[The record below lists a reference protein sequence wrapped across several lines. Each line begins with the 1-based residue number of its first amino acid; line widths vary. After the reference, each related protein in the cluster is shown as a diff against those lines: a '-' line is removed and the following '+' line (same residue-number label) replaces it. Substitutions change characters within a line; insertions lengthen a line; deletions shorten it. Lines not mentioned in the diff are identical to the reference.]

1 MTQRN
6 TMNQPIYSAHTM
18 DEVRQKNNNSALQ
31 DRSGRSGSNNRSQT
45 RNKTKIQYQ
54 GMQKMKSMLNF
65 ESKLE
70 KDLSETTSA
79 LVGHMKKH
87 SILSQNNITLMKP
100 IEKLLLGCF
109 DQMKRTQIEESKNYF
124 AMSLKLFF

>member
-1 MTQRN
+1 
-6 TMNQPIYSAHTM
+6 
-18 DEVRQKNNNSALQ
+18 
-31 DRSGRSGSNNRSQT
+31 
-45 RNKTKIQYQ
+45 
-54 GMQKMKSMLNF
+54 MKSMLNF

-70 KDLSETTSA
+70 KDLNETTSA

-124 AMSLKLFF
+124 AMSLKLFFQSLSDDQLEIVCHNYVHNWINQELKEHNRLLNKYQQEQMMDYVNKKNGVDPDQES